1 MTDSDRNTELTHTVL
16 DRAEQDPDLN
26 DQAKMLVLAALD
38 SDEALAETAGNAET
52 PPRPPTE
59 RTPSESPSEPVG
71 AFLEAIEVSGFR
83 GIGATT
89 TLDLTPTPGLTVV
102 AGRNGCG
109 KSSFTEALELA
120 LTGDSYRWKKKNST
134 MWQEHWRNVHDGTRP
149 AIRVRL
155 AEEGAG
161 TTTVGVDWANDAALA
176 DRAEWAQRAGRQRE
190 SVAALGWKDPLA
202 LYRPILSYDELG
214 GLLEAGPSELHDALA
229 RLLGLEQLA
238 DATRRLRGLVTRL
251 QEPEKTAKALRST
264 LKAELDNST
273 DERAAHVLEALRK
286 RSPDLDL
293 IQSYAT
299 DVRQPD
305 TQLAHLRT
313 LSNVEVPSEQAVTD
327 AATAL
332 RTALDDAGA
341 ALDDSLVGAD
351 NRTDLLRQALHFH
364 HQHGEE
370 ACPVCGVGTLDAEW
384 SARVTAQL
392 AEDDQRHAAAQQ
404 ARANLRDRAAT
415 LRRLVT
421 TTTPLVA
428 PDGVE
433 LATFDRARAAIDRW
447 IDLPETDA
455 ALADHVTHTY
465 PELAEAVSELTA
477 EARDLVAERE
487 DAWAPLAARIVEWVH
502 RAREARDQADA
513 LADAT
518 AASTWLK
525 NNTDLLRNERL
536 QPLATEARTIW
547 SELRQESNVDLE
559 SISLTGNGNRR
570 RVALNAEVDGENA
583 GALGVMSQGELHALA
598 LALFLPRATMPE
610 SPFRFIVLDDPV
622 QAMDPAKVD
631 GFVQVLARLAE
642 DRQVIVL
649 SHDDRL
655 PESARRTG
663 VDARILHVT
672 RGAGSTVDITE
683 SHHPAQRHVAD
694 ARTIAHDEQ
703 LDNAV
708 KADVL
713 PGLCRMAVEAAA
725 RDMFLAQR
733 LSRGADRAATEDE
746 WNRAHKT
753 RQCVALALYGA
764 RDAELTSW
772 QNSKSWRNR
781 TLAIC
786 GSGTHEGLRNDPK
799 RAVQDLSDTV
809 NDLLRES
816 R

>member
-1 MTDSDRNTELTHTVL
+1 MMDSDRNTELTNTVL
-16 DRAEQDPDLN
+16 DRAEQDPTLN

-38 SDEALAETAGNAET
+38 SDEALAEAAGNAET
-52 PPRPPTE
+52 PPRPPSE
-59 RTPSESPSEPVG
+59 RIPSGSPSEPVG

-120 LTGDSYRWKKKNST
+120 LIGDSYRWKKNST

-155 AEEGAG
+155 AEEGVG
-161 TTTVGVDWANDAALA
+161 TTTVGVDWANDAALTN
-176 DRAEWAQRAGRQRE
+176 RAEWAQRTGKRQE
-190 SVAALGWKDPLA
+190 SVATLGWKEPLA

-229 RLLGLEQLA
+229 KLLGLEQLA
-238 DATRRLRGLVTRL
+238 DATRRLRALVTRL
-251 QEPEKTAKALRST
+251 EEPEKTAKAMRST

-273 DERAAHVLEALRK
+273 DERAAHVLEALRR

-305 TQLAHLRT
+305 AQLSQLRT
-313 LSNVEVPSEQAVTD
+313 LSNVDFPSEQAVND
-327 AATAL
+327 AVTAL
-332 RTALDDAGA
+332 RTALDDAGT
-341 ALDDSLVGAD
+341 ALDDSLLGVD
-351 NRTDLLRQALHFH
+351 HRTALLRQALHFH
-364 HQHGEE
+364 HQHGDR

-384 SARVTAQL
+384 STRVTAQL
-392 AEDDQRHAAAQQ
+392 AEDDQRQAAAQQ
-404 ARANLRDRAAT
+404 ARANMRDRAAA

-421 TTTPLVA
+421 TTPPLVE

-433 LATFDRARAAIDRW
+433 LAAFDRARAAIDRW
-447 IDLPETDA
+447 TNMPETDA
-455 ALADHVTHTY
+455 ALADHVTRTY
-465 PELAEAVSELTA
+465 PELAEAMSELTA
-477 EARDLVAERE
+477 EARDLITERE
-487 DAWAPLAARIVEWVH
+487 DAWAPLAARIIEWVR
-502 RAREARDQADA
+502 RAREARAQSEA
-513 LADAT
+513 LTDGKN
-518 AASTWLK
+518 ASTWLK
-525 NNTDLLRNERL
+525 DNTHLLRNERL
-536 QPLATEARTIW
+536 QPLAIEARTIW

-610 SPFRFIVLDDPV
+610 SPFRFIVLDDPI

-631 GFVQVLARLAE
+631 GFVQVLARLAQ
-642 DRQVIVL
+642 DRQVVVL

-672 RGAGSTVDITE
+672 RGSGSTVDITE

-703 LDNAV
+703 LDNDV

-725 RDMFLAQR
+725 RDIFLAR
-733 LSRGADRAATEDE
+733 RFSRGADRATTEDE
-746 WNRAHKT
+746 WNRTHKT
-753 RQCVALALYGA
+753 RQCVALALYDA
-764 RDAELTSW
+764 READLTSW
-772 QNSKSWRNR
+772 QYSKSWRNR
-781 TLAIC
+781 TLTIC
-786 GSGTHEGLRNDPK
+786 GAGTHEGLRKDPK
-799 RAVQDLSDTV
+799 LAVQDLSDTV

-816 R
+816 